1 MTLTLAENGKSI
13 TIELGEE
20 VVVTLAENPTTG
32 FRWSLETSHQAILE
46 LERTAFVPPTSAAV
60 GSPGQRVYTFKA
72 SHTGSESLRM
82 KLWRAWEGENSVC
95 ERIEITIQVVKP
107 R

>member
-1 MTLTLAENGKSI
+1 MTVTLADNGKLI
-13 TIELGEE
+13 AVGLGEE

-32 FRWSLETSHQAILE
+32 FRWSLEPSYEAILE

-72 SHTGSESLRM
+72 SDAGSGSLRI
-82 KLWRAWEGENSVC
+82 KLWRAWEGENSVR
-95 ERIEITIQVVKP
+95 ERLEVTIQVAKP